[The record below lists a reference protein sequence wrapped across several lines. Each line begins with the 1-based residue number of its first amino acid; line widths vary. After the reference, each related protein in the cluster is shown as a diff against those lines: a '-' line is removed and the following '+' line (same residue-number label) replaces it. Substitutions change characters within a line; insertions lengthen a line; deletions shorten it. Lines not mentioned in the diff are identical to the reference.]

1 MGFEKK
7 ITIKVQYHSNKLQ
20 PLPEA
25 FEKSGPEVITFKGWW
40 KKKNGGTQYY
50 ELSLSASFLPI
61 FLQIWDGG
69 GAVSPPNPLS
79 ATPESL
85 FVHDCEEPNPF
96 RIK

>member
-25 FEKSGPEVITFKGWW
+25 FEKSGRLYFLSKGPEVITFKGWW

-61 FLQIWDGG
+61 FLQAWEGG
-69 GAVSPPNPLS
+69 GGTFSP
-79 ATPESL
+79 
-85 FVHDCEEPNPF
+85 
-96 RIK
+96 